1 MRVDAAVGDEADE
14 VDALA
19 GRGVDGF
26 LQSFVLGL
34 GAVTDGEVDAGE
46 FLVNDAAG
54 AEVEVADLGISHL
67 ALGQADFQAAGLESA
82 PGIVL
87 IETIVDRG
95 LGEEGGIALFLRTD
109 AAGGI
114 DAPTVTNEEKNGSR
128 HRERVTQ
135 RVAKSR
141 VDLSQLLASARR
153 AVSWGLRFLRKKR
166 TILP

>member
-1 MRVDAAVGDEADE
+1 MGVDATIGDEADE
-14 VDALA
+14 VKALA
-19 GRGVDGF
+19 GRGGDSF
-26 LQSFVLGL
+26 LQNLVFRE

-67 ALGQADFQAAGLESA
+67 ALGQADLQAAGLESA

-87 IETIVDRG
+87 IETVVDRCF
-95 LGEEGGIALFLRTD
+95 GEEGGIALFLRTG

-135 RVAKSR
+135 QVAKSR

-153 AVSWGLRFLRKKR
+153 AESWGLRFLRKKR